1 MSTEVDK
8 TLSPGP
14 EELRCLP
21 SGGAAGHEVWKGQLR
36 TEGETQAGVTLWT
49 HRKDRTWRRLEL
61 SAPLST
67 ERVNRT
73 QTWRRS
79 LDLEIRLGGAGV
91 VRWHKGY
98 GRGGRPE
105 ADTEEGR
112 VNYLGVYYAL
122 AR

>member
-1 MSTEVDK
+1 MSAEVDK

-61 SAPLST
+61 SVPVSI
-67 ERVNRT
+67 ERANRT
-73 QTWRRS
+73 QTRRRS
-79 LDLEIRLGGAGV
+79 LDLENRLGV
-91 VRWHKGY
+91 QVLF
-98 GRGGRPE
+98 GGTK
-105 ADTEEGR
+105 DTEEGGGLKQTQKR
-112 VNYLGVYYAL
+112 GE
-122 AR
+122 